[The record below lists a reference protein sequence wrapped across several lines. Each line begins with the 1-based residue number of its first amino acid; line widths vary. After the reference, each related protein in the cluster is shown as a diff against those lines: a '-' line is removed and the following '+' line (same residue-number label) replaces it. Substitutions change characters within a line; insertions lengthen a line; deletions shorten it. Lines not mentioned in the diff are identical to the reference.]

1 MSGDEIWDEERWE
14 AFLKAHDRRVSRYMD
29 LFHAF
34 MAKHPPPPG
43 DHPARRA
50 WEEAFRAFLQRKGLH
65 PEDPAVSF
73 VFTERD
79 ENDPDAAP
87 DTDPYAEPDADV
99 EPDAMAALAGAVAH
113 DPAADADA
121 DALQRL
127 PVYRQAYDLTIDV
140 LRWSD
145 RLPGDL
151 KVRDSALVQ
160 FCSCLTQ
167 IPAHLAKGHALG
179 YEREWIGGNIACV
192 KRALHAANEAL
203 ALLQEMRQQP
213 YLRREATYLSL
224 YERTFE
230 LRNALGLYVQ
240 DLRRRADLGID

>member
-14 AFLKAHDRRVSRYMD
+14 AFLQAHDRRVSRYMD
-29 LFHAF
+29 LFHDF
-34 MAKHPPPPG
+34 MAKYPPPPSG
-43 DHPARRA
+43 DRPARRS
-50 WEEAFRAFLQRKGLH
+50 WENAFRAFLRRKGLH

-79 ENDPDAAP
+79 DADPDA
-87 DTDPYAEPDADV
+87 DAEPDPEAT
-99 EPDAMAALAGAVAH
+99 LAEAVAH
-113 DPAADADA
+113 DPTDDDDDL
-121 DALQRL
+121 DALRRL

-145 RLPGDL
+145 RLPGEL

-167 IPAHLAKGHALG
+167 IPGHLARGHALG

-213 YLRREATYLSL
+213 YLRNEATYLPL